1 MHQSTQ
7 RRKREPKRGRKR
19 KETQKNERKT
29 KTKQKNKGEKEK
41 KSKIKRKTKTKQKT
55 KYKPGQKLQRDTS
68 IPTRIHTRR
77 EIPTHTPSPRS
88 GDDSAA
94 LRDSSSLTIR
104 SAVQQT
110 PLAIDISV

>member
-7 RRKREPKRGRKR
+7 RRKKEPKRGRKR
-19 KETQKNERKT
+19 KETHTQKT
-29 KTKQKNKGEKEK
+29 KERQKQSKKIREK
-41 KSKIKRKTKTKQKT
+41 KNIKNQKRDKNKT

-68 IPTRIHTRR
+68 VPTGIHTRR

-110 PLAIDISV
+110 PLAIDIRV